1 VEVFKSIR
9 RPSVLWIIA
18 GLAVALAVVLA
29 VWLFDPPQRRIRL
42 AAGPLGSA
50 EYAFAERYSAILK
63 REGVSLELVATRGA
77 LESLARLRDPRGNV
91 DAALI
96 EGGSTTAAKSPDL
109 VSLGTLYYRPVW
121 IFSRGDRMPRP
132 GQPWPHTLRI
142 ALGPEGGDSVNLS
155 RRLLLE
161 TGADLDT
168 GELRL
173 LGREAAADSI
183 LAGSIDVAVIVAP
196 WDSPTIQRL
205 LRADSLHLI
214 GFERAEARV
223 ALHPELTLLTLPE
236 GVVDLARNIPD
247 HSVPLVASKM
257 SLAAHRSLHPALQ
270 YLLLDALSEVHGGPG
285 VFERAGQFPA
295 AEAGDLPLSKAT
307 VSYHKSGTPF
317 LQRHLPFW
325 VAAVVT
331 QVALLLIPILGIAY
345 PVLQG
350 APAIYAAVMQHRVSR
365 VYSYLKSVET
375 EIAEG
380 TVKDPVA
387 VIAQLDA
394 LDARARK
401 VQTSAAYMSMVYTL
415 RAHIQLIR
423 DRLLR
428 SLAAGD
434 GSRHGD
440 AP

>member
-1 VEVFKSIR
+1 MVTGIK
-9 RPSVLWIIA
+9 RPTVLWVLV
-18 GLAVALAVVLA
+18 GVALLAAVVLA
-29 VWLFDPPQRRIRL
+29 IWLFDPPQRRIRL
-42 AAGPLGSA
+42 AAGPAESA
-50 EYAFAERYSAILK
+50 EYHFAERYSAILE
-63 REGVSLELVATRGA
+63 REGVSLELVATRGV
-77 LESLARLRDPRGNV
+77 LESLARLQDPQGDI

-96 EGGSTTAAKSPDL
+96 EGGSTTAEKSPGL

-121 IFSRGDRMPRP
+121 VLYRGDRMPRP
-132 GQPWPHTLRI
+132 GQPWPRTLRI
-142 ALGPEGGDSVNLS
+142 ALGPEGGDSTNLS
-155 RRLLLE
+155 RRLLIE
-161 TGADLDT
+161 SGADFAT
-168 GELRL
+168 GELHL
-173 LGREAAADSI
+173 LERETAVDSM
-183 LAGSIDVAVIVAP
+183 LAGTIDIAAIVAP
-196 WDSPTIQRL
+196 WESPNVQKL
-205 LRADSLHLI
+205 LRAPDVHLA

-223 ALHPELTLLTLPE
+223 ALHPELTRLTLPE
-236 GVVDLARNIPD
+236 GVVDLARNVPD
-247 HSVPLVASKM
+247 HDVPMVASKM

-325 VAAVVT
+325 VAAVLT
-331 QVALLLIPILGIAY
+331 QVGLLLIPILGIAY

-350 APAIYAAVMQHRVSR
+350 APAIYATVMQHRVSR

-375 EIAEG
+375 EMAEG
-380 TVKDPVA
+380 TVKNPVA
-387 VIAQLDA
+387 VIAKLDE

-401 VQTSAAYMSMVYTL
+401 LHTTAAYMSMVYTL

-428 SLAAGD
+428 SMAAGD
-434 GSRHGD
+434 GPGD
-440 AP
+440 SHAP

>member
-1 VEVFKSIR
+1 MVTGIK
-9 RPSVLWIIA
+9 RPTVLW
-18 GLAVALAVVLA
+18 VLA
-29 VWLFDPPQRRIRL
+29 GIALLAAVMLAIWLFDPPQRRIRL
-42 AAGPLGSA
+42 AAGPLGSV
-50 EYAFAERYSAILK
+50 EYRFAERYKSILE
-63 REGVSLELVATRGA
+63 REGVTLELVATRGA
-77 LESLARLRDPRGNV
+77 LESLARLQDPQGNV
-91 DAALI
+91 DAALM

-121 IFSRGDRMPRP
+121 VFYRGDRMPRP

-142 ALGPEGGDSVNLS
+142 ALGPEGGDSASLS
-155 RRLLLE
+155 RRLLVE
-161 TGADLDT
+161 SGADFVT
-168 GELRL
+168 AELRL
-173 LGREAAADSI
+173 LDREAAADSM
-183 LAGSIDVAVIVAP
+183 LAGTIDIAAIVAP
-196 WDSPTIQRL
+196 WEASNVQQL
-205 LRADSLHLI
+205 LRADSVHLA

-223 ALHPELTLLTLPE
+223 ALHPELTRLTLPE

-247 HSVPLVASKM
+247 QDVPLVAPKM
-257 SLAAHRSLHPALQ
+257 SLAARRSLHPALQ

-285 VFERAGQFPA
+285 IFQRAGQFPA

-331 QVALLLIPILGIAY
+331 QVGLLLIPILGIAY

-350 APAIYAAVMQHRVSR
+350 APAIYATVMQHRVSR
-365 VYSYLKSVET
+365 VYSYLKSVEV
-375 EIAEG
+375 EMAEG

-401 VQTSAAYMSMVYTL
+401 VQTTAAYMSMVYTL
-415 RAHIQLIR
+415 RAHIQLVR

-428 SLAAGD
+428 STLNPPSDPPASG
-434 GSRHGD
+434 